1 MKIPTRRNL
10 EFKSNEDT
18 ILNWNKNGKS
28 VSAFLNTMSIF
39 FPVGERFFIDS
50 VRNYRHLAGG
60 ELEEAIKGFIGQE
73 AMHGREHDVF
83 NESLARSGVS
93 VKFLEDRV
101 VDLLE
106 IARKL
111 PKKTQLE
118 ITIALEHFTA
128 ILAKE
133 VLKDSSI
140 VEGYDKELQEMWKW
154 HALEEDE
161 HKAVAYDLYELT
173 GNVFISRSITMI
185 SATVV
190 FLTMLVA
197 YYVIVS
203 YQSKALTIKNT
214 LNLISFLFG
223 KPGVFRKI
231 VIPYLRYYRADFH
244 PNHL

>member
-10 EFKSNEDT
+10 EFKTNKST
-18 ILNWNKNGKS
+18 VLNWNKNGKS
-28 VSAFLNTMSIF
+28 ISTFLNTMSLF

-60 ELEEAIKGFIGQE
+60 DLEKAIKAFIGQE
-73 AMHGREHDVF
+73 AMHGREHDAF
-83 NESLARSGVS
+83 NESLAEAGVS

-106 IARKL
+106 IARKF

-118 ITIALEHFTA
+118 ITVALEHFTA

-133 VLKDSSI
+133 VLDDPSI
-140 VEGYDKELQEMWKW
+140 VDGYDKELQEMWKW

-173 GNVFISRSITMI
+173 GNVFLTRSITMI
-185 SATVV
+185 SATLI
-190 FLTMLVA
+190 FLGMLTL

-203 YQSKALTIKNT
+203 YQSKTLTLKET
-214 LNLISFLFG
+214 LRLVNFLFG

-231 VIPYLRYYRADFH
+231 VIPYLKFYKKDFH
-244 PNHL
+244 PERI